1 MNLKVENSERGKCGF
16 TYLIMYVSSHVWC
29 ILWHT
34 CIIYKWLCICL
45 QYKLC
50 HVTQRA
56 YWWRPDG
63 TGGPAKGQRET
74 RRRRSNRRP
83 KIHNA
88 GKGKGISFIWGG
100 TVSVWGMG
108 PECWTMYEGCSSCS
122 QNATQCYHE
131 IYEEKRWAM
140 TQTSLDRFFKR
151 VDRTES
157 SKEPEPVPSTSSMR
171 KLQLAFHLLLLPGLQ
186 FCHLPSPLPPPVS
199 NCPGLFTC
207 CQPLRASCT
216 VLLYFS
222 RSCSVRLKCSL
233 FFVLVFYILFVWKL
247 L

>member
-29 ILWHT
+29 TLWHT

-171 KLQLAFHLLLLPGLQ
+171 KLQLAFLQATFVQISEQHRVRRSRPPGGSSPSGPHWEFFSTEDLV
-186 FCHLPSPLPPPVS
+186 SPLRGTS
-199 NCPGLFTC
+199 KEGWKS
-207 CQPLRASCT
+207 RWK
-216 VLLYFS
+216 S
-222 RSCSVRLKCSL
+222 RSCGV
-233 FFVLVFYILFVWKL
+233 FFVHVW
-247 L
+247 